1 MSESIPQTE
10 NDLDRL
16 HSAGQS
22 AFLDGRTDDAERI
35 FRRILELD
43 PSHIGALNDLAVLRH
58 RAGDLDGAELF
69 FLRAAILGGVP
80 ADALCSL
87 SAVAQQ
93 RGQMPEAALYLERAL
108 AVGGETPTLLDQMA
122 NLTEGVGDLETAR
135 GLRKK
140 ARDGIGQP
148 PPPWRA
154 ACTEVDITPP
164 LDDGHELQGYFGP
177 PRHPDRV
184 ESPLKMQLLLLE
196 DATGHR
202 AFFISADIF
211 GFGPELMEAINGDA
225 QIWGVSPAAV
235 VANASHTHY
244 GPGTVTHAVPGL
256 GTFHHPFAAKIA
268 RTIAVALPELYQSL
282 TSCTLFAGQAD
293 AQIGFNRRISADGK
307 IVMAPNPKAH
317 YETATP
323 FLRVELADGH
333 RVLLVNHACHP
344 TGLGPAKVISA
355 DYPGAMRDGLVE
367 RGAADTVMFLQ
378 GAAGDIKQGAE
389 VDGRVGWIA
398 SQRDVETLGDRLAAA
413 VAGAQDSAQPV
424 VGTLGA
430 VAQSVVAPL
439 TGTPSGTA
447 ALSLPENADVPKAI
461 IHNWAQVVEKRYP
474 GRPTGLEYT
483 VSALTIGNVGFLSIP
498 GEPMAI
504 TANRMRGLNT
514 HHDQL
519 FVLGYTNGLAAY
531 FPADEMVAQGG
542 YEAHVSQ
549 FVYSLPSRFAEGVE
563 DGLLSAAQICSAAV
577 SPVLN
582 WEGQKSIED
591 HGHRAFFVMSTG
603 RSGTQTLAHLLKMA
617 TNAKVWHHPQPYMI
631 METQKAY
638 WDAIDKAPVFWSGR
652 GKIVREA
659 WDNGLIHGETDHNM
673 TPFCDEIAAAVPGS
687 KFLILVRD
695 PREFVRSGMRRNYF
709 RGTGSW
715 ELGRL
720 RPKEGDPRS
729 AEWAEKEQF
738 DQVCWLW
745 AETYRHIERMRS
757 EIGEDRVMVLRFEDL
772 IAGVDATRA
781 LFEFLELDGY
791 HEDETK
797 KILGQKLNAQQVGT
811 FPHPAE
817 WDAELHD
824 RCWAEVGEIAPIY
837 GYEKTYKRRR

>member
-268 RTIAVALPELYQSL
+268 RAIAVALPELYQSL

-323 FLRVELADGH
+323 FLRVERA
-333 RVLLVNHACHP
+333 N
-344 TGLGPAKVISA
+344 
-355 DYPGAMRDGLVE
+355 
-367 RGAADTVMFLQ
+367 
-378 GAAGDIKQGAE
+378 
-389 VDGRVGWIA
+389 GRV
-398 SQRDVETLGDRLAAA
+398 
-413 VAGAQDSAQPV
+413 
-424 VGTLGA
+424 
-430 VAQSVVAPL
+430 
-439 TGTPSGTA
+439 
-447 ALSLPENADVPKAI
+447 
-461 IHNWAQVVEKRYP
+461 
-474 GRPTGLEYT
+474 
-483 VSALTIGNVGFLSIP
+483 
-498 GEPMAI
+498 
-504 TANRMRGLNT
+504 
-514 HHDQL
+514 
-519 FVLGYTNGLAAY
+519 
-531 FPADEMVAQGG
+531 
-542 YEAHVSQ
+542 
-549 FVYSLPSRFAEGVE
+549 
-563 DGLLSAAQICSAAV
+563 
-577 SPVLN
+577 
-582 WEGQKSIED
+582 
-591 HGHRAFFVMSTG
+591 
-603 RSGTQTLAHLLKMA
+603 
-617 TNAKVWHHPQPYMI
+617 
-631 METQKAY
+631 
-638 WDAIDKAPVFWSGR
+638 
-652 GKIVREA
+652 
-659 WDNGLIHGETDHNM
+659 
-673 TPFCDEIAAAVPGS
+673 
-687 KFLILVRD
+687 
-695 PREFVRSGMRRNYF
+695 
-709 RGTGSW
+709 
-715 ELGRL
+715 
-720 RPKEGDPRS
+720 
-729 AEWAEKEQF
+729 
-738 DQVCWLW
+738 
-745 AETYRHIERMRS
+745 
-757 EIGEDRVMVLRFEDL
+757 
-772 IAGVDATRA
+772 
-781 LFEFLELDGY
+781 
-791 HEDETK
+791 
-797 KILGQKLNAQQVGT
+797 
-811 FPHPAE
+811 
-817 WDAELHD
+817 
-824 RCWAEVGEIAPIY
+824 
-837 GYEKTYKRRR
+837 